1 MLGGAGDDR
10 YIVDSS
16 TDSITENLSDGTD
29 KVYSSATFTIS
40 ENVEQLI
47 LTGSSNIDG
56 TGNTSDNTLAG
67 NSGNNTLNGGDG
79 NDTLRGGAGND
90 TLNGGDGD
98 DTLIGNSGIDTLDG
112 GDGNDT

>member
-40 ENVEQLI
+40 DNVEQLI
-47 LTGSSNIDG
+47 LTGSSNTNA
-56 TGNTSDNTLAG
+56 TGNSL
-67 NSGNNTLNGGDG
+67 NNTINGE
-79 NDTLRGGAGND
+79 
-90 TLNGGDGD
+90 
-98 DTLIGNSGIDTLDG
+98 
-112 GDGNDT
+112 